1 VRSFAESSED
11 KRSGELVV
19 RGQEGDHRGSCG
31 TTRREG
37 REEAGEM
44 DGESEGREVSEVIEV
59 SEGMEVTL
67 GRSGEGSSVWG
78 TETVTVDIG
87 GEGE

>member
-1 VRSFAESSED
+1 
-11 KRSGELVV
+11 
-19 RGQEGDHRGSCG
+19 
-31 TTRREG
+31 
-37 REEAGEM
+37 M

-78 TETVTVDIG
+78 TETVTVDIWERGRG
-87 GEGE
+87 GEGERGSTNEYEQYNIR